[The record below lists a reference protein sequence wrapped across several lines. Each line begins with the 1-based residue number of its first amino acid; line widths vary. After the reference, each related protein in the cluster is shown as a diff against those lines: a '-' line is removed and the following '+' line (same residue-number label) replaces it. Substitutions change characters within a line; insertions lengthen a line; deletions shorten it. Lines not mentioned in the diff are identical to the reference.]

1 MTETLPDEPKSTGS
15 ANSAEIID
23 QLQNLPRDERDDLI
37 ATMEMYSG
45 PIPHPDILK
54 GYQNL
59 YPDAAKRIIE
69 NGLQESEHRRNLE
82 TKRQR
87 RRGHLAY
94 ICLWGGLAIT
104 VLFLLLSFY
113 LILHGHQI
121 IGSVFA
127 GTSFLALLGTVFDLI
142 PKLTGNDDL
151 HSNDD

>member
-1 MTETLPDEPKSTGS
+1 MTESLPEEPKSVAQT
-15 ANSAEIID
+15 NSAEIID
-23 QLQNLPRDERDDLI
+23 RLQNLPPKEREDLI

-59 YPDAAKRIIE
+59 YPEAAKRIIE

-82 TKRQR
+82 TKRQK
-87 RRGHLAY
+87 RRGRLAY
-94 ICLWGGLAIT
+94 ICLWGGLLIMT
-104 VLFLLLSFY
+104 LFLVFSFY
-113 LILHGHQI
+113 LILNSHQI

-127 GTSFLALLGTVFDLI
+127 GTSFIVLMGTVFDLAA
-142 PKLTGNDDL
+142 KLSGNDDL